1 MAKKLL
7 CVVLSVTMLLGV
19 FAIASSANQYYDY
32 TPEEAQAEVAEKGWY
47 LDYDADV
54 DWKDEIDR
62 RWLTG
67 SELYDGT
74 AETAAPQDVLEYNL
88 FFWADEIIEAYN
100 NATSNEDYW
109 NLYNKMAT
117 PEILYYTY
125 EEDGEKVTEC
135 DILYD
140 YAYEYREEEKAEFE
154 LDFVVDKEYAMPG
167 DVVTVEIYATSNFLT
182 SQVRGGFYY
191 DKSVLAPYDA
201 DGDDTT
207 VEYIDF
213 NEEADPTWVGSGYQA
228 EQAVQYDDEGNITF
242 DRRKDFWPEAM
253 YTEENLAKY
262 GVMSFYAASDF
273 RNLPIGGYNHGRQF
287 DNELL
292 FTAKFVVKEDA
303 AIGTEATFFVPDG
316 CVASVQDLGAAENGN
331 GEDASIWVLYRVDY
345 VGLTE
350 DTLNLS
356 VDYNAQAD
364 QTVVSNDGTVIIGEE
379 PAPAEKGEI
388 VDVVTSDTYIGDTAV
403 VSVDVTGTPDS
414 LRVTTPDG
422 YQIFTRDDAD
432 ITTTEAGETWTIEI
446 FVAEAE
452 VACTV
457 YADYGDLGVTDG
469 TDFTLIGLVKK
480 DLSIHSIEIPDMYPD
495 AQNGGVITAGKHD
508 VIIKTSTDV
517 VKIQF
522 YAEDGT
528 TYTYTSWSGAGKVP
542 YEDIDGERVWTIN
555 HAFGPF
561 GTRSLVIRTRSAET
575 FFAATD
581 STLDATVVY

>member
-1 MAKKLL
+1 MAKKIL
-7 CVVLSVTMLLGV
+7 CIVLSVAMLLGI
-19 FAIASSANQYYDY
+19 FAVATSAGWYYTY
-32 TPEEAQAEVAEKGWY
+32 TPEEAAEAIEAKGWY
-47 LDYDADV
+47 VDYDADV

-67 SELYDGT
+67 TELYDGS
-74 AETAAPQDVLEYNL
+74 AEVAAPQEVLEYNL
-88 FFWADEIIEAYN
+88 FFWADEIIADYN
-100 NATSNEDYW
+100 AASTNEDYW

-125 EEDGEKVTEC
+125 EDDGEMVTEC
-135 DILYD
+135 ELLED
-140 YAYEYREEEKAEFE
+140 YAYEYREESKATFD
-154 LDFVVDKEYAMPG
+154 LNIVADKEYAKPG
-167 DVVTVEIYATSNFLT
+167 DIITVDVYATSNFLVSLANGGIFYNKACLEPLSIEIGT
-182 SQVRGGFYY
+182 SDPTWKMADPQLDFAV
-191 DKSVLAPYDA
+191 KYDA
-201 DGDDTT
+201 DG
-207 VEYIDF
+207 
-213 NEEADPTWVGSGYQA
+213 NP
-228 EQAVQYDDEGNITF
+228 TF
-242 DRRKDFWPEAM
+242 DRRSDYWPEAM

-262 GVMSFYAASDF
+262 GVVWGSTKADA
-273 RNLPIGGYNHGRQF
+273 NLGDGNYNHGRKF
-287 DNELL
+287 DNEIL
-292 FTAKFVVKEDA
+292 FTATFQVKDDA
-303 AIGTEATFFVPDG
+303 PEGEALEFFVPDD
-316 CVASVQDLGAAENGN
+316 VISKMQDLGYSENEPGR
-331 GEDASIWVLYRVDY
+331 EASIWTLYRVDY
-345 VGLTE
+345 VGR
-350 DTLNLS
+350 TLETRDLM
-356 VDYNAQAD
+356 VDNHSFCD
-364 QTVVSNDGTVIIGEE
+364 QTVTANTEVVTIGEE
-379 PAPAEKGEI
+379 PAPAVKGEI
-388 VDVVTSDTYIGDTAV
+388 VSVNPYQTYIGDTAV
-403 VSVDVTGTPDS
+403 VNVDVTGTPDA
-414 LRVTTPDG
+414 LRVATADG
-422 YQIFTRDDAD
+422 YQVFTRDDAA
-432 ITTTEAGETWTIEI
+432 ITATEAGETWTIEI

-469 TDFTLIGLVKK
+469 TDFVLTGLVKK

-508 VIIKTSTDV
+508 IIIKTSTDV